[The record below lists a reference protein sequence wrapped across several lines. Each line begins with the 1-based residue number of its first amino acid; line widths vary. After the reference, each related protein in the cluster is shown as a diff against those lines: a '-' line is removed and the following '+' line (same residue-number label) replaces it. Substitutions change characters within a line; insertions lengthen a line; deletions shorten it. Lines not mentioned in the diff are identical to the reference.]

1 MKSEV
6 IIILEIFVQTFHSDR
21 EVISFDSTLEEALSV
36 FRNSEKDNHTVS
48 PEYAGLHQK
57 IIAGKPSSAVRLLLQ
72 SIAYDQIEGKKKI
85 CQID

>member
-6 IIILEIFVQTFHSDR
+6 IVILEISVLTFCSDR

-48 PEYAGLHQK
+48 PEYAGLHRK
-57 IIAGKPSSAVRLLLQ
+57 NYSG
-72 SIAYDQIEGKKKI
+72 
-85 CQID
+85 